1 MTFAQFRRMKPKYQL
16 RLLLAGAIALLLFV
30 GMLLGISALF
40 SAART
45 HLNTKNMEGVTPAN
59 ILHQS
64 TFSAILKIAGQDD
77 PENLL
82 VTGSRIVYDDQ
93 GGVVEFDMNLVNLVS
108 SRSADRWLV
117 RMRNGKT
124 YMRRTAT
131 ENQSLSGLL
140 YTKLTFANYFPTLSR
155 LNAPEFL
162 TRLQTDMPVGSGG
175 HYIFEDV
182 FEDNINPQITSQ
194 PEFIFPE
201 EGYIGYQ
208 VSSRGNSVGLI
219 PETYVIRPGAT
230 VPYIL
235 SVEVVNE
242 KKSKPTRVVLQDPEK
257 RAVVLFE
264 VGPWVNL

>member
-16 RLLLAGAIALLLFV
+16 RIILAGAIALLLFI
-30 GMLLGISALF
+30 GLLLGISALF

-45 HLNTKNMEGVTPAN
+45 HLNTKNLEGVTSAN

-64 TFSAILKIAGQDD
+64 TFSAILKGAGQDD

-82 VTGSRIVYDDQ
+82 VTDSRVVYDDQ
-93 GGVVEFDMNLVNLVS
+93 GGILEFDMNLVNLVS
-108 SRSADRWLV
+108 SRSADHWLIH
-117 RMRNGKT
+117 MRNDKT

-131 ENQSLSGLL
+131 ENQNRSALQ

-175 HYIFEDV
+175 HYIFEDN
-182 FEDNINPQITSQ
+182 FNDNLNPQITSQ
-194 PEFIFPE
+194 LEFTFLE
-201 EGYIGYQ
+201 DGYIGYQ
-208 VSSRGNSVGLI
+208 VSSKGNSVGLI
-219 PETYVIRPGAT
+219 PESYVVRPGAS
-230 VPYIL
+230 VPYML
-235 SVEVVNE
+235 STEAVNE
-242 KKSKPTRVVLQDPEK
+242 KKSKPTRVVLQDPET

>member
-16 RLLLAGAIALLLFV
+16 RIILAGAIALLLFI
-30 GMLLGISALF
+30 GLLLGISALF

-45 HLNTKNMEGVTPAN
+45 HLNTKNLEGVTSAN

-64 TFSAILKIAGQDD
+64 TFSAILKGAGQDD

-82 VTGSRIVYDDQ
+82 VTDSRVVYDDQ
-93 GGVVEFDMNLVNLVS
+93 GGILEFDMNLVNLVS
-108 SRSADRWLV
+108 SRSADHWLIH
-117 RMRNGKT
+117 MRNDKT

-131 ENQSLSGLL
+131 ENQNRSALQ

-175 HYIFEDV
+175 HYIFEDN
-182 FEDNINPQITSQ
+182 FNDNLNPQITSQ
-194 PEFIFPE
+194 LEFSFVE

-208 VSSRGNSVGLI
+208 VSSKGNSVGLI
-219 PETYVIRPGAT
+219 PESYVVRPGAS
-230 VPYIL
+230 VPYML
-235 SVEVVNE
+235 SAEAVNE
-242 KKSKPTRVVLQDPEK
+242 KKSKPTRVVLQDPET